1 MIPTMEKNSYQI
13 EINKLIEVGNF
24 IYKQLGH
31 GCQEHV
37 YKEVLELELEL
48 RNIPYSFRIKEHEN
62 VPDERKQIV
71 CFDKII
77 VGLDTHSFLSE
88 EQENTFMKSLEDIDS
103 PIGLL
108 FNFGYKNL
116 QFIKVGGQCVLQ

>member
-1 MIPTMEKNSYQI
+1 MEKRTYQ
-13 EINKLIEVGNF
+13 EEVNKLIEVVNY

-37 YKEVLELELEL
+37 YSEVLELELEL
-48 RNIPYSFRIKEHEN
+48 RNIPYARRTDSADIRSDSNEFI
-62 VPDERKQIV
+62 

-77 VGLDTHSFLSE
+77 VGINTHSFLSE
-88 EQENTFMKSLEDIDS
+88 EQEILFMNSLKDIDS
-103 PIGLL
+103 PVGLL

-116 QFIKVGGQCVLQ
+116 QYIKVGGSCVFQ

>member
-1 MIPTMEKNSYQI
+1 MEKNSYQI

>member
-1 MIPTMEKNSYQI
+1 MPIMKNNSYQI
-13 EINKLIEVGNF
+13 EIDKLIEVGSY

-31 GCQEHV
+31 GFKESV
-37 YKEVLELELEL
+37 YNEVLELELEL
-48 RNIPYSFRIKEHEN
+48 RNIPYKKKQEACLQSGN
-62 VPDERKQIV
+62 RKFV

-77 VGLDTHSFLSE
+77 VSIDTHSFLSE
-88 EQENTFMKSLEDIDS
+88 EQENSFMDSLKDIEA

-116 QFIKVGGQCVLQ
+116 QYIKVGGQCILQ